1 MARESGGEGA
11 KSSGN
16 PSEKARALPAQLFAS
31 RAPELA
37 PREPGRGGTV
47 APGVSPWPGP
57 GGSFA
62 RAEPGSVADPG
73 YQTCGDCMRPAWL
86 ALLQATK
93 HTLRDG
99 SPKSAMDSHLCL
111 LLPLVTE
118 YCIPVPLGV
127 NENHLLLVMEDCET
141 VSASLSP

>member
-93 HTLRDG
+93 HTLHDG
-99 SPKSAMDSHLCL
+99 STTMHVYIINTVPYRHPCMHDMNMHRHDRRHLS
-111 LLPLVTE
+111 VRVAR
-118 YCIPVPLGV
+118 IVR
-127 NENHLLLVMEDCET
+127 
-141 VSASLSP
+141 S